1 MKRIEYFDYAVNNNS
16 PKQNWVILFHGY
28 GADAHDLAGLK
39 DFIQS
44 TNQVN
49 LRFPNGVFEVP
60 IGPGWT
66 GRAWWPL
73 KMSSLPG
80 DWSDHTPAEMN
91 QLVPVLLKMISDLN
105 IPWKNIILGGF
116 SQGAMLATELYLQ
129 APETPA
135 GLISLSGSL
144 IRQSIWTEKLK
155 SKAHEKIFLSH
166 GEQDQ
171 VLPAGGTQKL
181 MKLLKENNVNCDWV
195 SFQGGHEIPPKVI
208 QRMNLYIADRFGEKQ
223 P

>member
-1 MKRIEYFDYAVNNNS
+1 MKRIEYLDYTMNHNN
-16 PKQNWVILFHGY
+16 PQQNWVILFHGY
-28 GADAHDLAGLK
+28 GADARDLAGLK
-39 DFIQS
+39 DLIQS
-44 TNQVN
+44 ENAVN

-60 IGPGWT
+60 VVPGWT

-73 KMSSLPG
+73 KMTSLPG
-80 DWSDHTPAEMN
+80 DWSDHTPAEIN
-91 QLVPVLLKMISDLN
+91 QLTPALLKMISDLN

-144 IRQSIWTEKLK
+144 IRQSVWSEKLK
-155 SKAHEKIFLSH
+155 SKANEKVFISH

-171 VLPAGGTQKL
+171 VLPASGSQKL
-181 MKLLKENNVNCDWV
+181 MKLFKDHGVNTDWV
-195 SFQGGHEIPPKVI
+195 SFQGGHEISNKVI
-208 QRMNLYIADRFGEKQ
+208 QRMNLYITDRLGKK
-223 P
+223 